1 MKFIHW
7 FGRTSDKWWTEKPSW
22 SFSLGKLNIFNV
34 SSFYFTP
41 PPGKLIKNSLFF
53 NKILSHCILQFF
65 FFLAQ
70 ECWFTLTSLH
80 LIGNDVI
87 HELTKNKPKLR
98 VDLERFSGQKGHGEY
113 SSFVVENENRKYRM
127 TASGFSGSIGEFC
140 DVNKCSCFAVSHYNH
155 PTSKHYNLTVQH
167 HFLLRQHIIWQVNII
182 IKQVDLIIWMI
193 IFFKQGTFF
202 LSCVISW
209 LAYRYLYLKYTCAWS
224 FWTIKHKMA
233 EIKQTQKNQ
242 NK

>member
-1 MKFIHW
+1 MSQVF
-7 FGRTSDKWWTEKPSW
+7 TSP
-22 SFSLGKLNIFNV
+22 
-34 SSFYFTP
+34 P

-53 NKILSHCILQFF
+53 NKILSHCILPF

-127 TASGFSGSIGEFC
+127 TASGFRGSIGEFC
-140 DVNKCSCFAVSHYNH
+140 DV
-155 PTSKHYNLTVQH
+155 
-167 HFLLRQHIIWQVNII
+167 
-182 IKQVDLIIWMI
+182 
-193 IFFKQGTFF
+193 
-202 LSCVISW
+202 
-209 LAYRYLYLKYTCAWS
+209 
-224 FWTIKHKMA
+224 
-233 EIKQTQKNQ
+233 
-242 NK
+242 